1 MENIQSKRIQTSLL
15 NGVERKALIW
25 LAERQPKW
33 VTSDMLTLVGSLG
46 ALIIAAGYML
56 SGININFL
64 WLATFG
70 FIVNWYGDSLDGTLA
85 RVRNAQRP
93 LYGFFVDHMIDCFNE
108 VAMFIGVGLSP
119 LMHLDLALLVL
130 VLYLILSVYVYI
142 SAHLKSEF
150 KLTYAKMGPTEFRL
164 LVVIVNTI
172 VIYVTPIREFV
183 RQVTL
188 FGRHFSLTI
197 FDFVAVFLVIV
208 LAIMLAVSFFH
219 DARAY
224 AKIDPRIKH
233 AKDSDK

>member
-1 MENIQSKRIQTSLL
+1 
-15 NGVERKALIW
+15 
-25 LAERQPKW
+25 
-33 VTSDMLTLVGSLG
+33 MLTAVGSLG
-46 ALIIAAGYML
+46 ALMIAAGFIL
-56 SGININFL
+56 ANININFI
-64 WLATFG
+64 WLATAG
-70 FIVNWYGDSLDGTLA
+70 LVVNWYGDSLDGSLA
-85 RVRNAQRP
+85 RVRHAQRP
-93 LYGFFVDHMIDCFNE
+93 TYGFFVDHMVDCFNE
-108 VAMFIGVGLSP
+108 TAMFIGVGLSP
-119 LMHLDLALLVL
+119 LMHLSLALLVL
-130 VLYLILSVYVYI
+130 AFYFQLSIYVFI
-142 SAHLKSEF
+142 SAHLKGEF
-150 KLTYAKMGPTEFRL
+150 RLTYAKMGPTEFRL